1 MCFVYIFRKQIACR
15 CVLFEYWI
23 YLKLISKQSNQTPHP
38 IFYIN
43 SDHRTKLQKQICW
56 QFLNIIWILCR
67 KAHFRPRHINQTTPF
82 WFWET
87 TMSAPHHHHRH
98 RHHQL
103 QTLSQFH
110 PFIHLS
116 YLFCR
121 GVGKSLSC
129 YVAFSLIKCCWKLS
143 TFPWCYPSPCVLL
156 LVPLFMV
163 LRKQQR
169 FSSIWVSANWMN
181 DKKSFINNPV
191 DTKKFQISSPFSALG
206 FSTIYNASWCYPEYV
221 HICWARADDLRSH
234 SQSIAYFSCG
244 HLRWAKEKL
253 FKILQYLRKSCL
265 GFQTYITLQESLNPQ
280 DTKGSVMDILVLQIY
295 EVSCRR
301 TRHSKSRYNK

>member
-38 IFYIN
+38 IRYSISIQTIEQNFKNKFVGSFWTSSGYCVVRLISDQGISAKQPHFGFEKLRWVLLTIIIIVIIN
-43 SDHRTKLQKQICW
+43 FKL
-56 QFLNIIWILCR
+56 FLNSIR
-67 KAHFRPRHINQTTPF
+67 
-82 WFWET
+82 
-87 TMSAPHHHHRH
+87 S
-98 RHHQL
+98 
-103 QTLSQFH
+103 
-110 PFIHLS
+110 FI
-116 YLFCR
+116 YPTFCR

-156 LVPLFMV
+156 LVPFFMV

-191 DTKKFQISSPFSALG
+191 DTKKFPISTPFSALG

-221 HICWARADDLRSH
+221 HICWAR
-234 SQSIAYFSCG
+234 
-244 HLRWAKEKL
+244 
-253 FKILQYLRKSCL
+253 
-265 GFQTYITLQESLNPQ
+265 
-280 DTKGSVMDILVLQIY
+280 
-295 EVSCRR
+295 
-301 TRHSKSRYNK
+301 

>member
-1 MCFVYIFRKQIACR
+1 MYIYVKWRCIVDYVFCVYFSKTNRLSLRFI
-15 CVLFEYWI
+15 WI
-23 YLKLISKQSNQTPHP
+23 LDLPQTHLKTIQANTPSHP
-38 IFYIN
+38 IFYID

-67 KAHFRPRHINQTTPF
+67 KAHFRPRHINRTTPF

-87 TMSAPHHHHRH
+87 TMSAPHHHHH
-98 RHHQL
+98 HHQL

-156 LVPLFMV
+156 LVPFFMV

-169 FSSIWVSANWMN
+169 FSSIWVSANWIMTRN
-181 DKKSFINNPV
+181 
-191 DTKKFQISSPFSALG
+191 
-206 FSTIYNASWCYPEYV
+206 
-221 HICWARADDLRSH
+221 H
-234 SQSIAYFSCG
+234 S
-244 HLRWAKEKL
+244 
-253 FKILQYLRKSCL
+253 
-265 GFQTYITLQESLNPQ
+265 
-280 DTKGSVMDILVLQIY
+280 
-295 EVSCRR
+295 
-301 TRHSKSRYNK
+301 